1 MGYGGDGLDPQGTDF
16 DYTEV
21 RIPTLDTG
29 TRYGGP
35 ANRRNQSGQQYM
47 QLEKRNALSNFQFG
61 YSNGDP
67 NVGFLV
73 NEMVRWGLIKD
84 NASPLDVFSA
94 YDKALKLTAS
104 MSLQPGNKDRT
115 SVLDAFR
122 LMQGSGVGPSGPAGP
137 GGTYKDF
144 IEYTPDQISRLAT
157 STYKVI
163 LDRVP
168 TASEIRAFGKALAAG
183 AKAAPAVRKVSSTGK
198 ITYNQKGFDEGA
210 FIAGYMADK
219 IPDAG
224 SDLDGVA
231 GKIQDLIDG
240 YKENYG
246 VTPTLGFV
254 NNAIKNVVRS
264 GGEAASVI
272 DGIEQQLKEQ
282 AQILY
287 PALKDKINAGLSV
300 RAIADPYIS
309 KTAKLLEKAE
319 MTIGL
324 DNKYVSAALSGKNDK
339 GEYELKSIDQHA
351 KDIRSSSEWLDTK
364 NAKEMFLGA
373 ADSILST
380 FGFIGR

>member
-1 MGYGGDGLDPQGTDF
+1 MAGPDPQGTDF
-16 DYTEV
+16 DYTQV

-29 TRYGGP
+29 QRFGGP
-35 ANRRNQSGQQYM
+35 ANRRNQSGGQYM

-61 YSNGDP
+61 YSNNDP

-84 NASPLDVFSA
+84 NASPMDVFSA
-94 YDKALKLTAS
+94 YDAALKLTAS

-122 LMQGSGVGPSGPAGP
+122 LMQGSGLDSGPAGP

-144 IEYTPDQISRLAT
+144 IKYTPEQITNLAT
-157 STYKVI
+157 STYQGI
-163 LDRVP
+163 LGRVP
-168 TASEIRAFGKALAAG
+168 TNAEIRAFGKAIAAG
-183 AKAAPAVRKVSSTGK
+183 AKATPTVRVVSSTGK
-198 ITYNQKGFDEGA
+198 VTTNTKGFDEGA

-219 IPDAG
+219 IPDTG
-224 SDLDGVA
+224 SDLDGIA
-231 GKIQDLIDG
+231 GKVQDIIDG

-246 VTPTLGFV
+246 VTPTRSFI
-254 NNAIKNVVRS
+254 NNAIKTVVTA
-264 GGEAASVI
+264 GGAASGALDNI
-272 DGIEQQLKEQ
+272 DQQLKEQ

-309 KTAKLLEKAE
+309 NTAKLLEKAD

-324 DNKYVSAALSGKNDK
+324 DNKYVSAALSQKNDK

-351 KDIRSSSEWLDTK
+351 KDIRSSAEWLDTK

-373 ADSILST
+373 ADSILAT